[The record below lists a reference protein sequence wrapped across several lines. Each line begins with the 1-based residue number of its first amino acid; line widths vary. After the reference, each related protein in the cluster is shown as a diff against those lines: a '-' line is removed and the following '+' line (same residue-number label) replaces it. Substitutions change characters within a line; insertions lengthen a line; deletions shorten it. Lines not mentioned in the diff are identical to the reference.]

1 MKKYSLTFLFVV
13 AILGFVS
20 SCSDEPDSSNFYT
33 FKGQMM
39 SEYLYGHEEFSDFTK
54 IVERAGM
61 MDLLATYGA
70 YTCFPPT
77 NDAVK
82 AYLNKFADML
92 SDDSAGFDVYRT
104 KKLNRVEDDEALRSY
119 IDSRLDMTADISDM
133 TLQRDVIAQFGDTY
147 PAMKPKDWM
156 HLIHTYISHEDIEED
171 SYLLAADPLNKPKE
185 DDQVYRAQREERA
198 AYDDFIASLDMA
210 DN

>member
-1 MKKYSLTFLFVV
+1 M
-13 AILGFVS
+13 
-20 SCSDEPDSSNFYT
+20 
-33 FKGQMM
+33 
-39 SEYLYGHEEFSDFTK
+39 
-54 IVERAGM
+54 ERAFADGYVTETGTGIAHI
-61 MDLLATYGA
+61 L
-70 YTCFPPT
+70 PPSNPFLPESGEKKQT
-77 NDAVK
+77 VIEKLK

-104 KKLNRVEDDEALRSY
+104 QKLDRVEDDEALRSY

-156 HLIHTYISHEDIEED
+156 HLIHTYITHEDIEED

-185 DDQVYRAQREERA
+185 DDQVYRAHREERA
-198 AYDDFIASLDMA
+198 AYDDFIVSLDMA